1 MGTSTVA
8 KTSIGVAAA
17 AILLTAAALAPLPG
31 VQAQGAPP
39 PQGEGAVEEGVPDV
53 TRMVVA
59 VVRGLRSN
67 RGHIRG
73 AIYPSAETFTHE
85 GQGTSTCISS
95 VRGRVSRCVFED
107 VPPGRYAVGV
117 MHDEDDDEHFDQG
130 FMGIPQEGYGFSRNA
145 HGTMGPPSFEDAA
158 FTFRGGSM
166 LTIELTIRYGI

>member
-1 MGTSTVA
+1 MR
-8 KTSIGVAAA
+8 TSIAAPA
-17 AILLTAAALAPLPG
+17 LAALAASALFVTAVVPL
-31 VQAQGAPP
+31 GAPA
-39 PQGEGAVEEGVPDV
+39 GASVAHAQDVPDV

-59 VVRGLRSN
+59 VVRGLRN
-67 RGHIRG
+67 DRGHIRG

-95 VRGRVSRCVFED
+95 VRGRVSRCVFEN

-117 MHDEDDDEHFDQG
+117 MHDEDDDDHFDQG

-158 FTFRGGSM
+158 FDFRGGRM

>member
-17 AILLTAAALAPLPG
+17 ALLLTGIALAPMPAVL
-31 VQAQGAPP
+31 AQDGP
-39 PQGEGAVEEGVPDV
+39 AVEDAVPDV

-95 VRGRVSRCVFED
+95 VRGGVSRCVFEN

-158 FTFRGGSM
+158 FDFRGGRM